1 MDTPLLIVFTR
12 NPVKGQVKKRLAAAT
27 SDDFALKV
35 YNKLRSITQEASSAS
50 GADIAVYYDNHLPD
64 DDIFRGEKTK
74 TFLQEGNDLGTRMF
88 NAFKQGFSEN
98 YRRIA
103 LIGTDCPELTGTII
117 RNAFGALEQHHAVL
131 GPAKDGGYYLI
142 GLRALLSELF
152 IGKQWST
159 STVCREAENEL
170 DRHGLDY
177 ALLQTLSDIDTVED
191 LGNFTLD

>member
-50 GADIAVYYDNHLPD
+50 GADIAVYYDDHLPD
-64 DDIFRGEKTK
+64 DDIFRGTKAK
-74 TFLQEGNDLGTRMF
+74 TFLQEGSDLGTRMF
-88 NAFKQGFSEN
+88 NAFKQGFSDN
-98 YRRIA
+98 YRRIV

-117 RNAFGALEQHHAVL
+117 RSAFDALEQHHAVL

-152 IGKQWST
+152 IDKQWST
-159 STVCREAENEL
+159 CHVCREAMKEL
-170 DRHGLDY
+170 DRHGIDY
-177 ALLQTLSDIDTVED
+177 ALLQTLSDIDTAED
-191 LGNFTLD
+191 LGNFSLD